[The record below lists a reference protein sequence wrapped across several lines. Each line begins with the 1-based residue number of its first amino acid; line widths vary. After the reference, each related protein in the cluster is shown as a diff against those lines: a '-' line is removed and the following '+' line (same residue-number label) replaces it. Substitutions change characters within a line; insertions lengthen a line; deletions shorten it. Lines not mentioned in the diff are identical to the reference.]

1 MNNINIRNMSNQ
13 IADKYNGYLHE
24 TLLAHYKSEVGIGYN
39 FHSEKE
45 YVNSLKES
53 IENDDNSFR
62 LNNLECDIDEYLD
75 HLENCTSDDE
85 YVLDL
90 LIRSISIYRD
100 LQELE
105 KLKLN

>member
-1 MNNINIRNMSNQ
+1 MNNQIKIKSKQ
-13 IADKYNGYLHE
+13 IADKYNDYLHE
-24 TLLAHYKSEVGIGYN
+24 TLFDNYNREIGIGDYFKN
-39 FHSEKE
+39 EKE
-45 YVNSLKES
+45 YLGSLSES
-53 IENDDNSFR
+53 IEIDDNSFR

-90 LIRSISIYRD
+90 LIRSISIYRN

-105 KLKLN
+105 KNKLN